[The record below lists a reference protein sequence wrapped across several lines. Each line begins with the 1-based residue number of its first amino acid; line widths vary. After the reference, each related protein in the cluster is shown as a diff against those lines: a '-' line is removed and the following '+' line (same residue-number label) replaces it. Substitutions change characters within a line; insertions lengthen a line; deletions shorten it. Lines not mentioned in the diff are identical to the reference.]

1 MPKEKFNEEKKEI
14 AIRIQAL
21 IAEGE
26 SITKMMDVSYCFQWI
41 NLGSKEW

>member
-26 SITKMMDVSYCFQWI
+26 PITKMMDVSYFFHLI

>member
-26 SITKMMDVSYCFQWI
+26 SITKMMDVRTI
-41 NLGSKEW
+41 LKLIKLGSKEW